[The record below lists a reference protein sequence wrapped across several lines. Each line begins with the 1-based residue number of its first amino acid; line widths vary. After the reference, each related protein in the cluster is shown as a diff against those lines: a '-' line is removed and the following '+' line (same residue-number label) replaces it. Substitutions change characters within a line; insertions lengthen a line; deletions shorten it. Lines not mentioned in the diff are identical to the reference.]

1 MTTAR
6 YIIAVLLVTSL
17 PPAMAWWFVIH
28 PFVGFWR
35 RIGKTITY
43 TVMTVLFL
51 SGVAGLFAL
60 RDALVLADLGT
71 NWIMVGVATVLIIP
85 AIWLAIARTK
95 YLSFAILVGVPELDV
110 DGSGGKLLN
119 EGIYAV
125 IRHPRYTEI
134 VLGTLAY
141 AAFAN
146 YLGGYVIALLTIPAI
161 HAIVVI
167 EEKELAVRFGEQ
179 YDAYR
184 SSVPR
189 YIPARSAEI
198 SSHQSG

>member
-6 YIIAVLLVTSL
+6 YIIAVLLVISL

-35 RIGKTITY
+35 RVGKPITY

-51 SGVAGLFAL
+51 GGVVGLFAI
-60 RDALVLADLGT
+60 RDVLVSADLGT
-71 NWIMVGVATVLIIP
+71 NWIMVGVAAVLIIP
-85 AIWLAIARTK
+85 AIWLAIARAK
-95 YLSFAILVGVPELDV
+95 YLSLAILTGVPELDA

-125 IRHPRYTEI
+125 IRHPRYVEVT
-134 VLGTLAY
+134 LGTLAY

-146 YLGGYVIALLTIPAI
+146 YLGGYIIALLTIPAI

-167 EEKELAVRFGEQ
+167 EEKELAARFGEQ
-179 YDAYR
+179 YEAYR
-184 SSVPR
+184 ASVPR
-189 YIPARSAEI
+189 YIPRDR
-198 SSHQSG
+198 G